1 MKKGNIQILDL
12 DFEYKLWKN
21 RLMFYQSE
29 LELLLDRS
37 TVLMREHETW
47 KMNESLKNRLQE
59 HLRGLEILQ
68 SRIIT
73 QEQEMALY
81 AEDYPINSAHSHFSL
96 HESIRTEV
104 EKITTQQSEIFFET
118 YPVLRYP
125 LSSEKK

>member
-21 RLMFYQSE
+21 RLMFFESE

-37 TVLMREHETW
+37 IVLVHEHREWQMEDTI
-47 KMNESLKNRLQE
+47 KKKLQD
-59 HLRGLEILQ
+59 HLSAVQIIQ

-81 AEDYPINSAHSHFSL
+81 AEDYPIDSQHSHYSVHEGIREEIERVSQQHAVIFSDIY
-96 HESIRTEV
+96 SILC
-104 EKITTQQSEIFFET
+104 
-118 YPVLRYP
+118 YPI
-125 LSSEKK
+125 SSKKE